1 MPAWITPEFLEEV
14 PSPARD
20 SFSMIS
26 TELPSWLKYLPI
38 DKPITPAP
46 IIVKSKI
53 TIEKN
58 SNTILL
64 FGLFFYILI
73 PTCNPW

>member
-46 IIVKSKI
+46 IIVKSK
-53 TIEKN
+53 
-58 SNTILL
+58 SL
-64 FGLFFYILI
+64 
-73 PTCNPW
+73 

>member
-1 MPAWITPEFLEEV
+1 MPACITPEFLEEV

-20 SFSMIS
+20 SFSIIS
-26 TELPSWLKYLPI
+26 TEFPSWLKYLPI

-53 TIEKN
+53 I
-58 SNTILL
+58 ILL
-64 FGLFFYILI
+64 KLNGIFSNQVYIKW
-73 PTCNPW
+73 NA

>member
-20 SFSMIS
+20 YFSIIS

-53 TIEKN
+53 IILPQLN
-58 SNTILL
+58 WFFSNQV
-64 FGLFFYILI
+64 YI
-73 PTCNPW
+73 